1 MFKTVM
7 SNLMT
12 QIVPI
17 WDCLS
22 AETISYSDNKSKK
35 KKKKKDGFHITNIP
49 LRKFS
54 FTKYFNLKESS
65 VLNCTFIS

>member
-17 WDCLS
+17 CDCLS
-22 AETISYSDNKSKK
+22 AETISYSDNKSKNK
-35 KKKKKDGFHITNIP
+35 KMV
-49 LRKFS
+49 
-54 FTKYFNLKESS
+54 FTLLIYHYVNS
-65 VLNCTFIS
+65 VLQNILTWKKALYSTVLSFHEK

>member
-35 KKKKKDGFHITNIP
+35 KKDGFHITNIP
-49 LRKFS
+49 LHKFS
-54 FTKYFNLKESS
+54 FTKYFNLEESS

>member
-35 KKKKKDGFHITNIP
+35 KKKKKMV
-49 LRKFS
+49 
-54 FTKYFNLKESS
+54 FTLLIYHYVNS
-65 VLNCTFIS
+65 VLQNILT

>member
-17 WDCLS
+17 WVCLS
-22 AETISYSDNKSKK
+22 AKTISYSDNKS